1 MLTGNVSSLL
11 RAQNT
16 IYFDGKM
23 IYDYILTFNSEVS
36 LIWGEPWKS
45 LKILFLLSRYLPF
58 ADTILIFLG
67 LAMGLL
73 FSAGSCI
80 TEYIFAVR
88 TWAMWEFD
96 RKIGTVLATM
106 YLATWLP
113 DIVVAVL
120 FTRGAKYLPPNPVA
134 PGCNEASADS
144 TIFLGQSGVLTV
156 YWLILIGLMV
166 AKGGSPCLG
175 ILNMIATI
183 WPHERVNLL
192 YYFQR
197 VMHSVLT
204 NHLLFNI
211 RRYGRKT
218 VKRDLGEVTSGSRP
232 PVGSLVFEHEL
243 QTWVAG
249 QLTSDTTNA

>member
-1 MLTGNVSSLL
+1 MTGSVSSFL

-16 IYFDGKM
+16 IYFDVHVSLCANDPY

-58 ADTILIFLG
+58 ADTTLIFLNHSVSSQSECSALG

-73 FSAGSCI
+73 FSVGSCI

-96 RKIGTVLATM
+96 RKVGMVLATM

-113 DIVVAVL
+113 DIVVVVI
-120 FTRGAKYLPPNPVA
+120 FKRGAKYLPPNPVA
-134 PGCNEASADS
+134 HGCNEAWADS
-144 TIFLGQSGVLTV
+144 TIFLGQSGVLII

-166 AKGGSPCLG
+166 VKGGSPWKVLFKEDFFS
-175 ILNMIATI
+175 IL
-183 WPHERVNLL
+183 
-192 YYFQR
+192 Y
-197 VMHSVLT
+197 
-204 NHLLFNI
+204 
-211 RRYGRKT
+211 
-218 VKRDLGEVTSGSRP
+218 RDGAFDSCIFIV
-232 PVGSLVFEHEL
+232 EL
-243 QTWVAG
+243 A
-249 QLTSDTTNA
+249 LI